1 MCDVSNFVELT
12 IEFAQRNFNGSEPTD
27 DSFGLIPVMLLL
39 KGGTSVSDISV
50 NVIPSDQS
58 PLSAEGKRCVSYTD

>member
-12 IEFAQRNFNGSEPTD
+12 IEFAQQKFNGSEPFG
-27 DSFGLIPVMLLL
+27 DSFGMMPIMLLL

-50 NVIPSDQS
+50 NVTPSDQS
-58 PLSAEGKRCVSYTD
+58 PLSAKGKRCMS

>member
-1 MCDVSNFVELT
+1 MCDISNFVELT
-12 IEFAQRNFNGSEPTD
+12 IEFSQQNFNGSEPNV
-27 DSFGLIPVMLLL
+27 DSFGMIPVILLL

-50 NVIPSDQS
+50 NVTPSDQS